1 MTLVINDH
9 WSGFFSCCC
18 VRLAQIID
26 YCIIHKKSPERIINN
41 KSFLWY
47 NPNTNNDIV
56 PNFFATNKEININY
70 EKKVAWDI
78 GNSQFMKYTELPLI
92 DMYPYVQ
99 KFFAPSEKIRMI
111 KKSLIEKYSINLNN
125 SCALFLRGNDKA
137 TECKIPDYNEYIT
150 HATTILQNNPNIK
163 FIIQSDETEFIDTMK
178 NKFPNNII
186 FYEEIRAIS
195 KNITR
200 TVDNHGQNPE
210 TNYKY
215 ALNFLAIVLIMA
227 ESKYV
232 VCNSGNIS
240 LWIALFRQNLD
251 NFIQL

>member
-1 MTLVINDH
+1 
-9 WSGFFSCCC
+9 
-18 VRLAQIID
+18 
-26 YCIIHKKSPERIINN
+26 
-41 KSFLWY
+41 
-47 NPNTNNDIV
+47 
-56 PNFFATNKEININY
+56 
-70 EKKVAWDI
+70 
-78 GNSQFMKYTELPLI
+78 
-92 DMYPYVQ
+92 
-99 KFFAPSEKIRMI
+99 
-111 KKSLIEKYSINLNN
+111 
-125 SCALFLRGNDKA
+125 
-137 TECKIPDYNEYIT
+137 
-150 HATTILQNNPNIK
+150 
-163 FIIQSDETEFIDTMK
+163 MK

-240 LWIALFRQNLD
+240 LWIALFRENLE